1 MSRLA
6 RRASSPISVK
16 RAGDTK
22 VEGLAELDRRAAR
35 LPDALRK
42 ALKKALEA
50 SGKDL
55 VTTMKR
61 IAPREEGDLLGSIE
75 SRQGPSDLS
84 VMVVAGNEATPGK
97 PVEHGHLALDGT
109 KVRAKPFF
117 WPAYRVRKKAIVGRM
132 NRGGKAGINEALGT
146 SPKGG
151 T

>member
-1 MSRLA
+1 MA
-6 RRASSPISVK
+6 RRAPSPISVK

-42 ALKKALEA
+42 QLKRALEA
-50 SGKDL
+50 SGRDL
-55 VTTMKR
+55 AGTMKR
-61 IAPREEGDLLGSIE
+61 IAPREEGDLLDSIA

-84 VMVVAGNEATPGK
+84 VMVVAGNEKTPGK
-97 PVEHGHLALDGT
+97 PVEHGHLAADGT

-117 WPAYRVRKKAIVGRM
+117 WPAYRVRKKAVVSRM
-132 NRGGKAGINEALGT
+132 NRAGNAGVREALGT
-146 SPKGG
+146 PPKGS